1 MFGLSK
7 ESVTIIS
14 NIMGPVGTFLACLM
28 FGSSIGVIRQ
38 VKRDR
43 SVGGFSFIPYLLQ
56 IINCSLW
63 VIYALGDWGDGSK
76 VWCLVANAIG
86 LIIVILT
93 YSVYT
98 YYCTRDEKRN
108 LVKQSAPPIFIIIAF
123 AVYVA
128 FADIA
133 GVPTT
138 PDAAAI
144 ISGKACMI
152 LNIIMYLGPCAGLGK
167 ALAMK
172 STEYLPLS
180 LGVTT
185 VVNSIPWFCYGFVIE
200 DSNIWLPN
208 ACGVFFGVLQ
218 VGCFLYIAKCVDKEA
233 FITGAHPD
241 DQGSVVV
248 SNLSQSF
255 ATAGDIGTLFPTKR
269 AAGLRNSQSMPENM
283 NQLNHLAA
291 PLSTNSLPDPQ
302 KLEKKREPI
311 GSGP

>member
-7 ESVTIIS
+7 EAVTIIS

-38 VKRDR
+38 VIRDR
-43 SVGGFSFIPYLLQ
+43 SVGGFTFIPYLLQ

-98 YYCTRDEKRN
+98 YYCTRDEKHN
-108 LVKQSAPPIFIIIAF
+108 LVKKSVPPIVLIIAF

-128 FADIA
+128 SADIA
-133 GVPTT
+133 GKPTT
-138 PDAAAI
+138 SDAAAI
-144 ISGKACMI
+144 VSGKACMI

-167 ALAMK
+167 ALSMK

-185 VVNSIPWFCYGFVIE
+185 VVNSIPWFSYGFVIE
-200 DSNIWLPN
+200 DSNIWIPN
-208 ACGVFFGVLQ
+208 ACGVFFGLLQ
-218 VGCFLYIAKCVDKEA
+218 VLCFLYIAKRGGEEA
-233 FITGAHPD
+233 FITGHTED
-241 DQGSVVV
+241 DHGSVVV

-255 ATAGDIGTLFPTKR
+255 ATAGDIGALFPTKK

-302 KLEKKREPI
+302 KQQRERI
-311 GSGP
+311 QTGP

>member
-7 ESVTIIS
+7 EAVTIIS

-38 VKRDR
+38 VIRDR
-43 SVGGFSFIPYLLQ
+43 SVGGYAFLPYLLQ
-56 IINCSLW
+56 ICNCWLW
-63 VIYALGDWGDGSK
+63 VTYALGDWGDGSK

-86 LIIVILT
+86 LVIVILT

-98 YYCTRDEKRN
+98 YYCTRDERRN
-108 LVKQSAPPIFIIIAF
+108 LVKTSAPLIFMLIAF

-128 FADIA
+128 CADLA
-133 GVPTT
+133 GNPTT
-138 PDAAAI
+138 SDAAAI
-144 ISGKACMI
+144 VSGKACMI

-167 ALAMK
+167 ALSTK

-185 VVNSIPWFCYGFVIE
+185 VVNSIPWFSYGFVIE
-200 DSNIWLPN
+200 DPNIWIPN
-208 ACGVFFGVLQ
+208 ACGVFFGLLQ
-218 VGCFLYIAKCVDKEA
+218 LLCFLYIARCGEKAA
-233 FITGAHPD
+233 FITGHTED
-241 DQGSVVV
+241 NHGSVVV
-248 SNLSQSF
+248 SNVSQSF
-255 ATAGDIGTLFPTKR
+255 ATSGDIGALFPTKK

-291 PLSTNSLPDPQ
+291 PLSTNSLPDAQ
-302 KLEKKREPI
+302 KQQRERTHTDP
-311 GSGP
+311 